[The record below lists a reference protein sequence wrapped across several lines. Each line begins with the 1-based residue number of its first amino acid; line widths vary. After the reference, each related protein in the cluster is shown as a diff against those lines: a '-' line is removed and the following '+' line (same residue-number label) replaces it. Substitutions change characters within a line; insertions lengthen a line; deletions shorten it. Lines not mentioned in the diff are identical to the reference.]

1 MEAQKLQLVVRNC
14 VQKTLELVLR
24 ARVPLGRGTPN
35 HWFNLESEEVA
46 CVRDRL
52 EGWKQRISQPL
63 QLDIFIDTS
72 SSAVRA
78 AVGAQPNEP
87 HLVLLERWTL
97 RYEPAPHAPEAI
109 GWPTF
114 YKRFMVLLRSLA
126 AFLRLMPAHRLASSL
141 GRLGHASD
149 APALGFRVC
158 IGGPHGGR
166 SSEASPEAAPL
177 DFAAGVSPQQHAFS
191 PPDSTH
197 GKLRIAV
204 SYRPPSLFTR
214 TARPAAAAVRCT
226 SDRMS
231 AALIANYLPTEGAR
245 QPPAVATLDE
255 AALGADGSNPR
266 FGLLPRP
273 ASAPHAPSPPV
284 PVVPPPSSSGHG
296 TGPLARH
303 SPAEGGPGSPFTLA
317 ELSGGSSR
325 TLEAPTPP
333 PPPRLHTAARE
344 TLERDHAVRCT
355 RLPTASLLPP
365 HYPRGAPN
373 TLHDAPLPQVGLPSS

>member
-1 MEAQKLQLVVRNC
+1 MTVGPIPCPVRCPTGMEAQKLQLVVRNC
-14 VQKTLELVLR
+14 VQKALELVLR

-158 IGGPHGGR
+158 IGR

-226 SDRMS
+226 SERMS

-245 QPPAVATLDE
+245 QLPAVATLDE
-255 AALGADGSNPR
+255 AALGADGSNLR

-284 PVVPPPSSSGHG
+284 PVVPPPSSA
-296 TGPLARH
+296 GPLARH

-317 ELSGGSSR
+317 ELSGGSCLA
-325 TLEAPTPP
+325 LEAETPS
-333 PPPRLHTAARE
+333 
-344 TLERDHAVRCT
+344 RC
-355 RLPTASLLPP
+355 LPTRACENTHSAALAPLVLPALASLVLTRRYQHSAHAALPKA
-365 HYPRGAPN
+365 G
-373 TLHDAPLPQVGLPSS
+373 VFSS